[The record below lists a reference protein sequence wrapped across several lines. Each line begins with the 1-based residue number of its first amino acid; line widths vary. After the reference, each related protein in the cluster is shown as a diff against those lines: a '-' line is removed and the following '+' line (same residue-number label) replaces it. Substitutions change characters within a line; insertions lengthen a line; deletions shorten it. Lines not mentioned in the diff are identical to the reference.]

1 MAEAVAAKRYA
12 EALLRLAHGEGETQ
26 RFEQDIEF
34 IIQTLKSDARLT
46 KIFTHPRIKRAE
58 KLELIDKLWKEHIS
72 KTVYNFM
79 RLLIEKRRIYEIGM
93 ILKQYQIEVKRL
105 KGIFM
110 ADVQTAF
117 PLEASQSEEL
127 KSRLESLSGLKL
139 EIKNRV
145 KPEII
150 GGILVRIGD
159 DVIDWRVSRM
169 LNTLNE
175 QMRRDELIGILD
187 SAPEASRVIDVEK

>member
-1 MAEAVAAKRYA
+1 
-12 EALLRLAHGEGETQ
+12 
-26 RFEQDIEF
+26 
-34 IIQTLKSDARLT
+34 
-46 KIFTHPRIKRAE
+46 
-58 KLELIDKLWKEHIS
+58 
-72 KTVYNFM
+72 
-79 RLLIEKRRIYEIGM
+79 
-93 ILKQYQIEVKRL
+93 
-105 KGIFM
+105 
-110 ADVQTAF
+110 
-117 PLEASQSEEL
+117 
-127 KSRLESLSGLKL
+127 
-139 EIKNRV
+139 KNRV